1 MTISANCGAPTR
13 EDVITSIYTLKG
25 VSYENSNYGNKF
37 SDWSDVSENSKS
49 AMEWAIKN
57 GLIKGYDDNTIRPK
71 QEVSQQEYET
81 IMKRVAS
88 VTTDKTSG
96 NYTDEMKIEKKVD
109 LSPEDVR
116 IL

>member
-1 MTISANCGAPTR
+1 
-13 EDVITSIYTLKG
+13 
-25 VSYENSNYGNKF
+25 
-37 SDWSDVSENSKS
+37 
-49 AMEWAIKN
+49 MEWAIKN
-57 GLIKGYDDNTIRPK
+57 GIIKGYDDNTIRPK